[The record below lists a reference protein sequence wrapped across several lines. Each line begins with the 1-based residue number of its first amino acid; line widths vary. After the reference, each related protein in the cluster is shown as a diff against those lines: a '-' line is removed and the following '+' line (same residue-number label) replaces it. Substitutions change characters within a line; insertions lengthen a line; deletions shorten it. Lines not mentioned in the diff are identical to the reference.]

1 MISHADEIA
10 QAIQTLR
17 CAELDGRNGL
27 PEDLFLAISGLVPL
41 PNVDLLVLNQKK
53 QLLLA
58 KRCDG
63 FFETSWHIPGGK

>member
-1 MISHADEIA
+1 MISHTDEIA

-27 PEDLFLAISGLVPL
+27 PKDLFLAISGLVPL

-63 FFETSWHIPGGK
+63 FF